1 MKRDFQA
8 LGEDRYRLAIAEIGV
23 TVEVDRLRRDHHEL
37 VGELSVRCEL
47 PGARPV
53 DGTGLLSIA
62 DMNLSSARARQD
74 RAKLLIDRANTG
86 NQLDWVGLVEEF
98 CQADRQGQPSVDL
111 RTVERPNR
119 AEAMLEI
126 AGLVFPKCHPTIIFG
141 DGDTGKSYLA
151 LWIAGS
157 LAEMGLRVVLIDWE
171 LEHRERL
178 ELLFPDGMPY
188 IEYMRCERALVHEAD
203 RIRRI
208 VREKQIE
215 FGVYDSVGAACDGP
229 PESAETAGRYF
240 RAVRQIGVGSLHIA
254 HITKGENGD
263 QKPFGSVFW
272 HNLARCTCK
281 RLGLFNRKANLG
293 PRRQAVGFTVTFT
306 DDRTTFRRSDVA
318 DSPELAGKLTVASGR
333 CACSAAAPW
342 KQASLQRRSKPRWRP
357 WSGLPAVTKGNSK
370 YSLAVGS
377 GCWKSV
383 LYDGGHSKTDV
394 NGTACPPV
402 VLRFSISPCF
412 REACEGGH
420 SVRTLSFSER
430 RTPLGGVAGLLFHDL
445 RRTAVR
451 NMVRAGIPEK
461 VAMQISGHKTRSIF
475 DRYNIVNERDLS
487 DAAAKM
493 DRHFTSLGILSGIP
507 ANGEGEK
514 RDGEKPT
521 SLLQ

>member
-1 MKRDFQA
+1 VNASNPAPDIERLLAEGHARKQPPKKLPLLAAMKRDFQA

-318 DSPELAGKLTVASGR
+318 DSPELAGKLTVCQRMMRLLRSG
-333 CACSAAAPW
+333 AMET
-342 KQASLQRRSKPRWRP
+342 SLIAEEIEAKVETVERTARRYKGQFKVLPGGRI
-357 WSGLPAVTKGNSK
+357 GLLEK
-370 YSLAVGS
+370 
-377 GCWKSV
+377 
-383 LYDGGHSKTDV
+383 
-394 NGTACPPV
+394 
-402 VLRFSISPCF
+402 
-412 REACEGGH
+412 
-420 SVRTLSFSER
+420 RTL
-430 RTPLGGVAGLLFHDL
+430 
-445 RRTAVR
+445 
-451 NMVRAGIPEK
+451 
-461 VAMQISGHKTRSIF
+461 
-475 DRYNIVNERDLS
+475 
-487 DAAAKM
+487 
-493 DRHFTSLGILSGIP
+493 
-507 ANGEGEK
+507 
-514 RDGEKPT
+514 
-521 SLLQ
+521 